1 MMEITLRT
9 ILILLPLTGLA
20 GFIDA
25 VAGGGGLISIPAYM
39 LAGCP
44 PHIAIATN
52 KVSAG
57 MGLITANYRYA
68 KSGYIRWKLSALCA
82 LAALLGGSMGA
93 KLSLMLNDRYFKIL
107 MLIILPVTAFI
118 VMRGRVLADD
128 REELSFARTALI
140 ACIVAVT
147 IGAYDGFY
155 GPGSGTFMLLLLAG
169 AAHMKIQ
176 EANATAKVINLCT
189 CLSSLFVYLI
199 NGQVMVL
206 LGLAA
211 GLTSMT
217 GAWIGTRFFE
227 KGGAKAVRPVIIAV
241 IVIFFIKI
249 ITELTA

>member
-1 MMEITLRT
+1 MEVTLRT

-20 GFIDA
+20 GFVDA

-68 KSGYIRWKLSALCA
+68 RSGYVRWKLSAVCA
-82 LAALLGGSMGA
+82 LAALCGGSIGA
-93 KLSLMLNDRYFKIL
+93 KLSLMLSDRYFKIL
-107 MLIILPVTAFI
+107 MLFILPVTAFV
-118 VMRGRVLADD
+118 VMRGRVLSGD
-128 REELSFARTALI
+128 REELGFMRTAVI

-147 IGAYDGFY
+147 VGAYDGFY

-169 AAHMKIQ
+169 AAHMKLQ

-199 NGQVMVL
+199 NGQVLLL

-211 GLTSMT
+211 SLTST
-217 GAWIGTRFFE
+217 IGAWIGTRFFD
-227 KGGAKAVRPVIIAV
+227 KGGAKAVRPVIIIV

-249 ITELTA
+249 ITELIA